1 MIRILITEDSQV
13 VGILL
18 KAIFEHEPDMQIV
31 GLARNGREAVQ
42 MAHELKPDLITMDIR
57 MPVMDGFEA
66 TRMIMSTNPVPIVV
80 ISSSVDDEELRTTF
94 RAIEEGAL
102 AVIEKPRGLGHPE
115 FDSIRRL
122 LVETV
127 RAMAE
132 VKVIRR
138 RRQENSRDVDIF
150 EAAIPQRSRAYE
162 ILAIGCS
169 TGGPQALKEIISLL
183 PVGFP
188 VPIVITQ
195 HISRGFIAGL
205 ATWLGGNTLL
215 NVKVVEGGELLQPGT
230 VYFAP
235 DDQHLTVGRS
245 VNGLVARLTQDPPV
259 NGFRP
264 SATPL
269 LKSVASACHGHAIGA
284 ILTGMGVDGAD
295 GLLEMRRAGCHTIVQ
310 DEESCI
316 VFGMPGAAV
325 ALDAV
330 DQIVKLESMP
340 AYLTS
345 LVRK

>member
-1 MIRILITEDSQV
+1 MITEDSQV
-13 VGILL
+13 VGMLL

-31 GLARNGREAVQ
+31 GQARNGREAVQ

-66 TRMIMSTNPVPIVV
+66 TRMIMSTDPVPIVV

-102 AVIEKPRGLGHPE
+102 AVIEKPRGLSHPE
-115 FDSIRRL
+115 FDSIRRE

-138 RRQENSRDVDIF
+138 RRTETARDVNIF
-150 EAAIPQRSRAYE
+150 EAAIPQRTRAYE

-169 TGGPQALKEIISLL
+169 TGGPQALQKIISLL
-183 PVGFP
+183 PIGFP
-188 VPIVITQ
+188 VPVVITQ
-195 HISRGFIAGL
+195 HISKGFVGGL

-215 NVKVVEGGELLQPGT
+215 NVKVAQDGEPLRPGT
-230 VYFAP
+230 IYFAA
-235 DDQHLTVGRS
+235 DERHLTVQRGAD
-245 VNGLVARLTQDPPV
+245 GLMAKMTQDPPV

-269 LKSVASACHGHAIGA
+269 LKSVADACRGHAIGA
-284 ILTGMGVDGAD
+284 ILTGMGVDGAE

-325 ALDAV
+325 AIDAV
-330 DQIVKLESMP
+330 DQVVRLEAMP
-340 AYLTS
+340 SYLTS